1 MPRKARIDAPGAL
14 NHVIAR
20 GIEKRDIFWDDHD
33 RNNFLERLGTIIDES
48 GTRCYAW
55 ALLPN
60 HCHLLF
66 GTGLSPIATVMR
78 RLLTGYAVTFNRRH
92 RRYGH
97 LFQNRYKSIL
107 CQEEVYLK
115 ELVRYIHL
123 NPLRAKIVDDLKQL
137 DSYAFC
143 GHSALMGRVKRP
155 WQEVNEVL
163 GMFAAKRHQAR
174 GRYRSFVEKG
184 IQLGRRKDLTGGS
197 LLRSVGGWLNVK
209 ALRDAKILYKSDE
222 RILGDSDFVESV
234 LANAN
239 EQMERKYALQAAG
252 LDLDGLA
259 EIVAGITGVKPSRI
273 FSPGKKRSRVRAR
286 SLLCFWATRE
296 LGITLAELS
305 RRTRISQS
313 SISMSVHRGEQ
324 IAEREG
330 YSLLNELKLKNR
342 RASP

>member
-14 NHVIAR
+14 HHVIAR

-33 RNNFLERLGTIIDES
+33 RNNFLKRLATVIDES
-48 GTRCYAW
+48 DTRCYAW

-66 GTGLSPIATVMR
+66 KTGLTPIATIMR
-78 RLLTGYAVTFNRRH
+78 RLLTGYAVSFNRRH
-92 RRYGH
+92 RRHGH

-107 CQEEVYLK
+107 CQEDVYFK

-137 DSYAFC
+137 EAYPFC
-143 GHSALMGRVKRP
+143 GHSALVGRVKRS
-155 WQEVNEVL
+155 WHEVDEVL
-163 GMFAAKRHQAR
+163 DMFAAKRLQAR
-174 GRYRSFVEKG
+174 KRYRFFIEKG
-184 IQLGRRKDLTGGS
+184 IQQGHRKDLTGGG
-197 LLRSVGGWLNVK
+197 LLRSAGGWLNVK
-209 ALRDAKILYKSDE
+209 MLREAKIFYKSDE

-234 LANAN
+234 LAAAN

-259 EIVAGITGVKPSRI
+259 KIVAGITGVKPSRI
-273 FSPGKKRSRVRAR
+273 FSPGKDRGRVRAR
-286 SLLCFWATRE
+286 SLLCFWANRE
-296 LGITLAELS
+296 LGISLAQLS

-324 IAEREG
+324 IVELER

-342 RASP
+342 GASP

>member
-14 NHVIAR
+14 HHVITR
-20 GIEKRDIFWDDHD
+20 GIEKGDIFCDDHD
-33 RNNFLERLGTIIDES
+33 RNDFLERLGKIIEES
-48 GTRCYAW
+48 GLRCYAW

-60 HCHLLF
+60 HLHLLLK
-66 GTGLSPIATVMR
+66 TGLSPIATVMR

-92 RRYGH
+92 RRHGH

-107 CQEEVYLK
+107 CQEGVYLK

-143 GHSALMGRVKRP
+143 GHSALMERVKRP

-163 GMFAAKRHQAR
+163 ALFASKRHQAR

-184 IQLGRRKDLTGGS
+184 IQLGRRKDLTGGG
-197 LLRSVGGWLNVK
+197 LLRSAGGWLNVK
-209 ALRDAKILYKSDE
+209 ALREVKIFYKSDE
-222 RILGDSDFVESV
+222 RILGDSDFVEGV
-234 LANAN
+234 LASAN
-239 EQMERKYALQAAG
+239 EQMERKYVLQAAG

-259 EIVAGITGVKPSRI
+259 EIVSEITGVKISKI

-286 SLLCFWATRE
+286 SLLCFWANKE

-313 SISMSVHRGEQ
+313 SISLSVYRGEQ
-324 IAEREG
+324 IAERER
-330 YSLLNELKLKNR
+330 YSLVEHIKLKNR

>member
-14 NHVIAR
+14 HHVIAR
-20 GIEKRDIFWDDHD
+20 GIEKSDIFWDDHD
-33 RNNFLERLGTIIDES
+33 RNNFLERLGKIIDES
-48 GTRCYAW
+48 GLRCYAW

-60 HCHLLF
+60 HFHLLLK
-66 GTGLSPIATVMR
+66 TGLSPIATVMR
-78 RLLTGYAVTFNRRH
+78 RLLTAYAVNFNRRH
-92 RRYGH
+92 RRHGH

-123 NPLRAKIVDDLKQL
+123 NPLRAKIVNDLKQL

-143 GHSALMGRVKRP
+143 GHGALMERVKRP

-163 GMFAAKRHQAR
+163 TLFASKRRQAR
-174 GRYRSFVEKG
+174 DRYRSFVEKG
-184 IQLGRRKDLTGGS
+184 IQLGRRKDLTGGG
-197 LLRSVGGWLNVK
+197 LLRSAGGWLNVK
-209 ALRDAKILYKSDE
+209 ALRQAKIFYKSDE

-234 LANAN
+234 LTSAN

-259 EIVAGITGVKPSRI
+259 EIVSGITGVKISRI
-273 FSPGKKRSRVRAR
+273 FSPGKKRNRVLAR
-286 SLLCFWATRE
+286 SLLCFWANKE

-313 SISMSVHRGEQ
+313 SISMSVYRGEQ
-324 IAEREG
+324 ITERER
-330 YSLLNELKLKNR
+330 YSLVDQIKLKNR

>member
-1 MPRKARIDAPGAL
+1 MD
-14 NHVIAR
+14 
-20 GIEKRDIFWDDHD
+20 
-33 RNNFLERLGTIIDES
+33 
-48 GTRCYAW
+48 
-55 ALLPN
+55 
-60 HCHLLF
+60 
-66 GTGLSPIATVMR
+66 
-78 RLLTGYAVTFNRRH
+78 
-92 RRYGH
+92 
-97 LFQNRYKSIL
+97 
-107 CQEEVYLK
+107 
-115 ELVRYIHL
+115 
-123 NPLRAKIVDDLKQL
+123 
-137 DSYAFC
+137 
-143 GHSALMGRVKRP
+143 RVKRP
-155 WQEVNEVL
+155 WQQVNEVL
-163 GMFAAKRHQAR
+163 GMFATKRRQAR

-184 IQLGRRKDLTGGS
+184 IQLGRRKDLTGGG
-197 LLRSVGGWLNVK
+197 LLRSAGGWLNVK
-209 ALRDAKILYKSDE
+209 ALREAKIFYKSDE
-222 RILGDSDFVESV
+222 RILGDSDFVDSV

-286 SLLCFWATRE
+286 SLLCFWATKE